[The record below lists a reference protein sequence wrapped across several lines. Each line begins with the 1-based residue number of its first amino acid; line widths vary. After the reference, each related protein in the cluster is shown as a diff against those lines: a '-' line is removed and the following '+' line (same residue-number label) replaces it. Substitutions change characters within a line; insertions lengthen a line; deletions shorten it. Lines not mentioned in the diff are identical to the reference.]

1 MADLKTQYRE
11 FLKNNPKSK
20 YSYDDWMDKYWEP
33 SKIIKDFDVT
43 KDTSLDDIA
52 TWDITL
58 LDGLEEE

>member
-20 YSYDDWMDKYWEP
+20 YSCDDWMDKYWERN
-33 SKIIKDFDVT
+33 KFIKDFDVT

-52 TWDITL
+52 AWDITL

>member
-20 YSYDDWMDKYWEP
+20 YSYDEWMDKYWEP
-33 SKIIKDFDVT
+33 TKRIEDFNID
-43 KDTSLDDIA
+43 KCISIDDES